1 MIPLL
6 VMLVIGFSF
15 GQFIY
20 ERFCVDGDHAL
31 PLRDIITL
39 SEIEPDKWEYEPITQ
54 CMEYKA
60 SSDYFDTYSIYPK
73 TFIGYFILPYKM
85 APKRDERL
93 HNEWIKD
100 IERYRQKK
108 DEETKKVIDK
118 ECDKLDKWLSSLN
131 TSDNSQ
137 QFTST
142 ITTCKMSD
150 GTVTEGKI
158 GDMICVADDGSLYV
172 KTSDGWYVKI

>member
-6 VMLVIGFSF
+6 VLLVMGFGL

-20 ERFCVDGDHAL
+20 KRFFVNYDHTL

-60 SSDYFDTYSIYPK
+60 SPDRFDTYCIYPK

-108 DEETKKVIDK
+108 EEESEEAIDK
-118 ECDKLDKWLSSLN
+118 ECDKLDKRLSSLS
-131 TSDNSQ
+131 TADNSK

-150 GTVTEGKI
+150 GIVTKGKI
-158 GDMICVADDGSLYV
+158 GDMICAADDGSLFV
-172 KTSDGWYVKI
+172 KTSDGLYVKL